1 MTVKIGN
8 DYRDSEENEFFF
20 RNDPMATAG
29 TKDLIVWIEESTPYT
44 VVQIPHWK
52 IQTHGGNT
60 YSYGIRIEK

>member
-1 MTVKIGN
+1 
-8 DYRDSEENEFFF
+8 
-20 RNDPMATAG
+20 MATAG
-29 TKDLIVWIEESTPYT
+29 IKDLIVWIEESTPYT